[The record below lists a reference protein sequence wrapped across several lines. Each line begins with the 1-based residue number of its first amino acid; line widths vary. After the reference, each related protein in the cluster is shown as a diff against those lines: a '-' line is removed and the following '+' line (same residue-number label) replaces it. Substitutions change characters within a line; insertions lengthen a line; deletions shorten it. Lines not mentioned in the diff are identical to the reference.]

1 MGRLTVMD
9 VHSLEGLETRSP
21 RSGCPRGRDS
31 SADSWGVSA
40 PCRSCRKG
48 IASGIAGSPWCVLTH
63 RCIRPA
69 SASVFTCPSLEC
81 LSLVFLQGQSPVIEL
96 GLILLLIISKDLT
109 FKEGHIHKFLSPGFH
124 HIFWRDALQ
133 PVLRTIPFHKAPP
146 RTNPSPETSHG
157 PRIPPG
163 LTDENVKEQ
172 AT

>member
-21 RSGCPRGRDS
+21 RSGCPRGCDS
-31 SADSWGVSA
+31 SEDSWGVSA
-40 PCRSCRKG
+40 PCRSYRKG
-48 IASGIAGSPWCVLTH
+48 ITSGIAGSPWSVLTH
-63 RCIRPA
+63 GCIRPA
-69 SASVFTCPSLEC
+69 SASVFTGPSLEC

-96 GLILLLIISKDLT
+96 GLIPLLIISKDLT
-109 FKEGHIHKFLSPGFH
+109 FKEGYIHKFLGPGFH
-124 HIFWRDALQ
+124 CIFWRDA
-133 PVLRTIPFHKAPP
+133 PNPYYA
-146 RTNPSPETSHG
+146 PSPSTKHHRAQIQVETSHG